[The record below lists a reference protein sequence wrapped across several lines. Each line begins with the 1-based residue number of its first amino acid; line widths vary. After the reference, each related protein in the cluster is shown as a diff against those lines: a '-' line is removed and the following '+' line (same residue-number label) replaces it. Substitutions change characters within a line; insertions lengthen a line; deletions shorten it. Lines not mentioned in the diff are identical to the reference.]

1 MCTILLTRDELGRL
15 VLTSNRDEK
24 RTRARAV
31 PPRAPVELARTTA
44 LYPIDADAL
53 GTWVGVNAHGL
64 VITLLNNY
72 QQSAS
77 FHPDGEPVT
86 RGRLI
91 PALLEHTTFDRAAA
105 ALAVLDALP
114 RTRPFIIAMA
124 HVDAPDALVA
134 SWDGH
139 ELALERRALP
149 LMLTSSSVDL
159 ESATSFRL
167 DQLEDHLD
175 GVATL
180 EELDAITEHFIGL
193 PTQPFG
199 VFMSRLDA
207 WTVSHTRVIIDEVNV
222 QMTYTDLLAIPAE
235 VTTVQTTRQ

>member
-15 VLTSNRDEK
+15 VLTSNRDEQ
-24 RTRARAV
+24 RTRARAL
-31 PPRAPVELARTTA
+31 PPAPVELTRTTA

-53 GTWVGVNAHGL
+53 GTWVGANAHGL

-91 PALLEHTTFDRAAA
+91 PALLEHTTFEGAADAVA
-105 ALAVLDALP
+105 ALDALP

-159 ESATSFRL
+159 ERATSIRL

-180 EELDAITEHFIGL
+180 EDLDAITEHFTGPPTL
-193 PTQPFG
+193 PLG
-199 VFMSRLDA
+199 VFMSRIEA
-207 WTVSHTRVIIDEVNV
+207 WTVSHTRVIIDDDCAL
-222 QMTYTDLLAIPAE
+222 MTYTDLIAVPAE
-235 VTTVQTTRQ
+235 VTTTRTQRR